1 MNDPRPTPSVRDA
14 LKAEPQPPVGVV
26 LIQLGTPDST
36 SVSDVRS
43 YLREFLSDPRVMD
56 MPSVVRFLLLNLVI
70 LPFRPQRSA
79 KQYREIWTEPTSPL
93 LRHTVDLAEAVQE
106 HLGSEYL
113 VTVGMRYKNPPLAAA
128 LDQLAAAGCTR
139 VVAVPLFPQYAS
151 ASYGSAAAKVLELA
165 ARRWNVPAVSTV
177 PPFFGEPGFL
187 EATAAVARPLLDDF
201 APEHILFSYH
211 GVPESHLRR
220 NESAGARGIEASR
233 SITEDGHDRFC
244 YRAQC
249 YATTSGLVDVL
260 GLPPDS
266 YSTTFQSRMAGQK
279 WIRPYTDHAI
289 QDLRDSGVR
298 RLAVLTP
305 SFVADCLETLEEIG
319 VRLRRQWREFGGEE
333 LLLIPCLNAAPA
345 WSNAVA
351 DLVRTAT

>member
-249 YATTSGLVDVL
+249 YATRALLVQLPLRLGHALGQLFPARLAALDGELGARLLCLQRTDLAAQVSGRAQLLTVAL
-260 GLPPDS
+260 ALLFA
-266 YSTTFQSRMAGQK
+266 TLAQ
-279 WIRPYTDHAI
+279 AI
-289 QDLRDSGVR
+289 QPRGQFRQR
-298 RLAVLTP
+298 R
-305 SFVADCLETLEEIG
+305 FQ
-319 VRLRRQWREFGGEE
+319 R
-333 LLLIPCLNAAPA
+333 
-345 WSNAVA
+345 
-351 DLVRTAT
+351 